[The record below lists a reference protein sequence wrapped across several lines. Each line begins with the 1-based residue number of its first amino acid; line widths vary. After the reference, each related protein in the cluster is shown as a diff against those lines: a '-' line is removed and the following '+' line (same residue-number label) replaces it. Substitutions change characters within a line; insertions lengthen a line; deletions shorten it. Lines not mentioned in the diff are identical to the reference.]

1 MKNEQIEIWQGQ
13 SFSSPLKE
21 LSEKKGFWEK
31 SFKKEA
37 LKLLEY

>member
-13 SFSSPLKE
+13 SFSPLKE
-21 LSEKKGFWEK
+21 LSEKKVSGKK